1 MNCTGGNFTKSHE
14 ENERGVCDF
23 DDAQGVQLSFI
34 YRKACRNA
42 IIAHKN
48 IIRSMQR
55 SSVPPAVLL
64 VSIHHF

>member
-1 MNCTGGNFTKSHE
+1 MY
-14 ENERGVCDF
+14 F
-23 DDAQGVQLSFI
+23 DDARGVQLSFI

-55 SSVPPAVLL
+55 SSILPAVLL
-64 VSIHHF
+64 VSIISIFHIHASGT